1 MPRDRTAILRSP
13 EFLRHDTGEHPE
25 RAARLVVID
34 RELDRRGLLDGRPEL
49 PFAPA
54 SDDAIVAVHD
64 PALLGFLAAV
74 ADAGGGWITP
84 DTVVR
89 RESLDVA
96 RLAAGAG
103 VAMVDALIDGA
114 IDRGMVLARPPG
126 HHATVDEAMGFCLL
140 NTVAIAAARA
150 RARGVERIAIIDW
163 DVHHG
168 NGTQDIFY
176 DSGSVL
182 YCSLHQSPLYPGTG
196 ATEETGTG
204 EGVGTTLNVPLPPR
218 TGGEVFLAAFHERI
232 APAIDAFAPG
242 LLLVSA
248 GYDAHRDDPIGG
260 LRLPDESFRALMRD
274 AVAFADRLCDGRLGV
289 VLEGGYDVDALARC
303 VADAIE
309 ILDGAAPA
317 G

>member
-25 RAARLVVID
+25 RAARLVAID
-34 RELDRRGLLDGRPEL
+34 REITRRGLLDGRPEL

-54 SDDAIVAVHD
+54 SDDAISAVHD
-64 PALLGFLAAV
+64 PALLAFLTAV

-89 RESLDVA
+89 RESVDVA

-103 VAMVDALIDGA
+103 IAMVDAVVAGE

-126 HHATVDEAMGFCLL
+126 HHATADEAMGFCLL
-140 NTVAIAAARA
+140 NTAAIAAAHA
-150 RARGVERIAIIDW
+150 LARGIERVAIIDW

-182 YCSLHQSPLYPGTG
+182 YCSLHQSPLYPWTG
-196 ATEETGTG
+196 AAEEAGTG
-204 EGVGTTLNVPLPPR
+204 EGVGFTVNVPLPPD
-218 TGGEVFLAAFHERI
+218 TGGEDFLAAFRKRI
-232 APAIDAFAPG
+232 VPAIDAFVPG

-260 LRLPDESFRALMRD
+260 MRLTDETFRELMRD
-274 AVAFADRLCDGRLGV
+274 TIAIANRSCGGRLGI

-309 ILDGAAPA
+309 ILDNAAPA